1 MQKRPWHLSQRGA
14 RCVRAAPST
23 CKDQR
28 GQPGI
33 SHRLRM
39 VSDGVEMRDGCAHA
53 CCSGCACLSQNRA
66 LHCGHAMGR
75 KESVPHVGRAQ
86 CSPSMR
92 DMRQCVWRCAKTVHF
107 TTMHWIA
114 IWGMAMLST
123 QAAYAQF
130 FQHLFHQDGFGSFFQ
145 QDQEPEAHNV
155 GDASWF
161 QDRVQHAQCGS
172 YLCSDTL
179 ACVETPDECPCPYK
193 EQQRCAVGDT
203 YVCVQGQDCGR
214 ISSMYQL
221 Q

>member
-1 MQKRPWHLSQRGA
+1 
-14 RCVRAAPST
+14 
-23 CKDQR
+23 
-28 GQPGI
+28 
-33 SHRLRM
+33 
-39 VSDGVEMRDGCAHA
+39 MR
-53 CCSGCACLSQNRA
+53 
-66 LHCGHAMGR
+66 
-75 KESVPHVGRAQ
+75 
-86 CSPSMR
+86 
-92 DMRQCVWRCAKTVHF
+92 
-107 TTMHWIA
+107 WIA
-114 IWGMAMLST
+114 IWGIAMLST

-203 YVCVQGQDCGR
+203 YVCVQGQDLSLIH
-214 ISSMYQL
+214 ISEPTRPY
-221 Q
+221 